1 MFQEIKIVLL
11 HWIQKWKFGPSQMSN
26 KKKIFLLAYYTIGL
40 FLSFSASCQQML
52 VTDSIIDRLN
62 QSKKENDSSHFIA
75 LLEICKSH
83 PSPTLRIKC
92 AQQAKK
98 IAEEQNNLLWLRQST
113 LGLGYA
119 YKLAGNLNEALKSH
133 FESLSFA
140 SKLNLPL
147 LEANSYN
154 AIASV
159 YRLQGNY
166 QLAFE
171 YYDKSIPIYI
181 NQRDTLRLASSILNK
196 GELFRIIEELDSAE
210 IAFRKSS
217 KYYSIVNHRK
227 YKAYAEGNLG
237 LVYAEREN
245 FSKAERYIAE
255 AITILEEFQD
265 FYPISAYQTS
275 LAEIYAKQG
284 NTKRALSYAHSALS
298 ISEEEGLKEQIR
310 DASLKLSEL
319 YSTLGNYRKAYDYQS
334 QYISYRDSIN
344 NEEVI
349 RKMAD
354 LRTEYEV
361 SQKQAEVDLKQ
372 TEVDLLNEQARNNQ
386 IVLWS
391 VIVILVLVLCLT
403 YALLKVYRVK
413 VRAVRIVK
421 QRRRIIAAQRDQLED
436 VNRTKDKFFSIISH
450 DIRGPISNFHGV
462 SQLIHLLVES
472 DDKEELLKLGEMLD
486 VSTKEVSALLDNLL
500 EWAMSQQGRMPY
512 KPEEIKLYE
521 LCNSNLSIMENLATA
536 KQITLTEKVI
546 EKVKIT
552 ADKNS
557 VSTIIRNLLS
567 NAIKFTP
574 EGGNVDLKLT
584 YDLNM
589 AVIAVQDSGIGIPK
603 EKMEHLFDF
612 QGERSRWGTGGEKG
626 VGLGLTLVHE
636 FVELNKGKIEVESEE
651 GSGTT
656 FKVYLPLIT
665 E

>member
-1 MFQEIKIVLL
+1 MKY
-11 HWIQKWKFGPSQMSN
+11 
-26 KKKIFLLAYYTIGL
+26 KKKILILAYVLIGL
-40 FLSFSASCQQML
+40 FLSFSTQGQQIL
-52 VTDSIIDRLN
+52 VADSIISRLDE
-62 QSKKENDSSHFIA
+62 SKRKNDSSYFEV

-83 PSPTLRIKC
+83 PSPKFRINC
-92 AQQAKK
+92 AKK
-98 IAEEQNNLLWLRQST
+98 AKEIAKKKNNLLWLRQST

-133 FESLSFA
+133 FESLEFA
-140 SKLNLPL
+140 SQLNSPL

-166 QLAFE
+166 ALAFK

-196 GELFRIIEELDSAE
+196 GELFRIVDKLDSAE
-210 IAFRKSS
+210 IAFQTSS
-217 KYYSIVNHRK
+217 QYYTIVNNRK
-227 YKAYAEGNLG
+227 YKAYADGNLG
-237 LVYAEREN
+237 LVYAKRGE
-245 FSKAERYIAE
+245 FLKAETQIAE
-255 AITILEEFQD
+255 AILLLEKFQD
-265 FYPISAYQTS
+265 FYPIAAYQTS
-275 LAEIYAKQG
+275 LAEIYAERG
-284 NTKRALSYAHSALS
+284 DLKRALNYAHSALS
-298 ISEEEGLKEQIR
+298 IGEEEGLKEQIR
-310 DASLKLSEL
+310 DASIKLSEL
-319 YSTLGNYRKAYDYQS
+319 YQTQGDYRKAYDYQS
-334 QYISYRDSIN
+334 QYITYRDSIN

-391 VIVILVLVLCLT
+391 VIVVLVLVLCLT

-413 VRAVRIVK
+413 ARAVRIVR
-421 QRRRIIAAQRDQLED
+421 QRRRVIAAQRDQLED

-450 DIRGPISNFHGV
+450 DIRGPISNFQGV
-462 SQLIHLLVES
+462 SQLIQLLVES
-472 DDKEELLKLGEMLD
+472 KDYDALLKLGTMLD
-486 VSTKEVSALLDNLL
+486 TSTKEVSSLLDNLL

-512 KPEEIKLYE
+512 KPEEIKLHE
-521 LCNSNLSIMENLATA
+521 LCNSNLKIMENLATA
-536 KQITLTEKVI
+536 KQISLTKKVKEKVA
-546 EKVKIT
+546 IT

-574 EGGNVDLKLT
+574 EGGRVDLDLS

-589 AVIAVQDSGIGIPK
+589 AVLTVKDSGIGIPK
-603 EKMEHLFDF
+603 EKMQHLFDF
-612 QGERSRWGTGGEKG
+612 KGERSRWGTGGEKG
-626 VGLGLTLVHE
+626 VGLGLTLIHE
-636 FVELNKGKIEVESEE
+636 FVELNKGKIEVDSEE
-651 GSGTT
+651 GTGTT
-656 FKVYLPLIT
+656 FRVYLPLVI